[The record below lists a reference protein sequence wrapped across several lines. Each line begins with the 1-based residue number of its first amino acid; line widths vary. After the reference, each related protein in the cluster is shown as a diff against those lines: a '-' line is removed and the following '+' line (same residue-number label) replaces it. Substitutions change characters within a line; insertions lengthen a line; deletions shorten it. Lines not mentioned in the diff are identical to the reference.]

1 MITATFAIPGD
12 LATPTGGYRYD
23 REVLARASAHGVEF
37 DHLPLP
43 GSFPFPPQDDLLRT
57 AGLLVSQPADRV
69 VLVDGLAYGALPE
82 SICLSVKS
90 PIVALVH
97 HPLALESGLAADT
110 AARLKAS
117 EAAALVH
124 ARRIVVTS
132 RITGRILTEDYAVP
146 ADRITVAEPGTA
158 PAPRA
163 TGSGRPEPT
172 ILTVGAISARKGYDV
187 LVAALA
193 RLQGEAWRLIIA
205 GATDRAP
212 EVHAALREAIRHHGL
227 EARVTLT
234 GAISDA
240 EIDALYAQADLFVMP
255 SRYEGYGMVLA
266 EAMARGLPII
276 TTTGGAAAETVPDG
290 AAVKVPPDDALALSA
305 ALSRLIQSP
314 RMRADLAARS
324 FEAGRTLPGWDDT
337 ARIVATVVAEL
348 ATGTHSHSQHPG
360 PPR

>member
-12 LATPTGGYRYD
+12 IATPTGGYRYD
-23 REVLARASAHGVEF
+23 REVLARAGAQGVEF
-37 DHLPLP
+37 DLLTLP
-43 GSFPFPPQDDLLRT
+43 GSFPFPSSEDLLRT
-57 AGLLVSQPADRV
+57 AGHLVSHPADRV
-69 VLVDGLAYGALPE
+69 LLIDGLAYGALPE

-97 HPLALESGLAADT
+97 HPLALESGLGPDT

-117 EAAALVH
+117 ETAALAH

-132 RITGRILTEDYAVP
+132 RITGRILVEDYAVP

-158 PAPRA
+158 PAPRS
-163 TGSGRPEPT
+163 TGSGRAAPMV
-172 ILTVGAISARKGYDV
+172 LAVGALSARKGYDV

-193 RLQGEAWRLIIA
+193 RLQGEAWHLTIA

-212 EVHAALREAIRHHGL
+212 EIHDALRDAIRRQGL
-227 EARVTLT
+227 ETRVTLA
-234 GAISDA
+234 GAIADT
-240 EIDALYAQADLFVMP
+240 ELDALYAAADLFVMP
-255 SRYEGYGMVLA
+255 SRYEGYGMVLG
-266 EAMARGLPII
+266 EAMARGLPIV

-290 AAVKVPPDDALALSA
+290 AAIKVPPDDVLALSA

-324 FEAGRTLPGWDDT
+324 FDAGRALPGWDDT
-337 ARIVATVVAEL
+337 ARIVASVVADL
-348 ATGTHSHSQHPG
+348 AMGAAPSSPHPG
-360 PPR
+360 SPR